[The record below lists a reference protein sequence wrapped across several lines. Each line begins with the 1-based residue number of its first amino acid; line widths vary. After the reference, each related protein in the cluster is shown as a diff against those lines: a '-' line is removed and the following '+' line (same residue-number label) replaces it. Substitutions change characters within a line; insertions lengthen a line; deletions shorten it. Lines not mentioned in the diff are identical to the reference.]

1 MVTIIGI
8 FGSIKKNKPKAVV
21 FVDYEHWYISLY
33 RMYQIHP
40 NLKGWMADLKERYD
54 VLDVTFFA
62 DFSNQ
67 HLANEIPR
75 IREITNNIIFTAP
88 TGTGAHKKDFT
99 DFIMLDYL
107 YQRAMSAKDIDTF
120 IIFSGD
126 GHFSSVVNFLKN
138 TLDKEVGIYG
148 VKDALSNQLR
158 NIASWVNTVPSEDDI
173 YKPYYQAIFE
183 LLSRKEAFKLSAQE
197 VVNQSVAKTKLSKEI
212 AHNAVD
218 RLISNG
224 YIQLK
229 KVHTDRSKIKVFTAL
244 FAAWDKVKADGLYT
258 PPATQDDEVTRLR
271 RMLKAK

>member
-1 MVTIIGI
+1 
-8 FGSIKKNKPKAVV
+8 
-21 FVDYEHWYISLY
+21 VDYEHWYISLY

-67 HLANEIPR
+67 HLANEVPR

-99 DFIMLDYL
+99 DFIMLDHL

-126 GHFSSVVNFLKN
+126 GHFSSVVSFLKN
-138 TLDKEVGIYG
+138 TMDKEVGIYG

-224 YIQLK
+224 YLQLK
-229 KVHTDRSKIKVFTAL
+229 KVHTDRSKIKVFTAV
-244 FAAWDKVKADGLYT
+244 FAAWDKVKADGLYV
-258 PPATQDDEVTRLR
+258 PPVTQDDEVTRLR

>member
-1 MVTIIGI
+1 MTIIGI
-8 FGSIKKNKPKAVV
+8 FGAIKKNKPKAVV

-197 VVNQSVAKTKLSKEI
+197 VVSQSVAKTKLSKEI

-244 FAAWDKVKADGLYT
+244 FAVWDKVKADGLYT

>member
-1 MVTIIGI
+1 
-8 FGSIKKNKPKAVV
+8 
-21 FVDYEHWYISLY
+21 
-33 RMYQIHP
+33 
-40 NLKGWMADLKERYD
+40 MAELKERYD

-67 HLANEIPR
+67 HLANEVPR

-99 DFIMLDYL
+99 DFIMLDHL

-126 GHFSSVVNFLKN
+126 GHFSSVVSFLKN
-138 TLDKEVGIYG
+138 TMDKEVGIYG

-218 RLISNG
+218 RLVSNG
-224 YIQLK
+224 YLQLK
-229 KVHTDRSKIKVFTAL
+229 KVHTDRSKIKVFTAV
-244 FAAWDKVKADGLYT
+244 FAAWDKVKADGLYV
-258 PPATQDDEVTRLR
+258 PPVTQDDEVTRLR

>member
-8 FGSIKKNKPKAVV
+8 FGAIKKNKPKAVV